1 MEDRTMDEQ
10 QALTRPIGWWL
21 KEADARIDEAFD
33 RALLQ
38 TGLYRRRWQV
48 LASLSRG
55 PASQRD
61 LTAALRRFD
70 DDAAIDAVVRDLVDG
85 GLVTLTDGDQ
95 LELTTQGRET
105 QRHAAELVETVR
117 QRVSAALDEDAYTR
131 LVLLLAQL
139 VEGLE
144 QEPGASNRR

>member
-38 TGLYRRRWQV
+38 TGLDRRRWQV

>member
-1 MEDRTMDEQ
+1 MDEQ
-10 QALTRPIGWWL
+10 QALARPIGWWL

-38 TGLYRRRWQV
+38 TGLDRRRWQL

-55 PASQRD
+55 PADQRD

-70 DDAAIDAVVRDLVDG
+70 AAAAIDAVVRDLVDG
-85 GLVTLTDGDQ
+85 GLVAWTDGEQ
-95 LELTTQGRET
+95 LELTTQGRAT
-105 QRHAAELVETVR
+105 QRHAAELVDTVR
-117 QRVSAALDEDAYTR
+117 QQVSASLDEDDYTR

-144 QEPGASNRR
+144 QEPGASDR

>member
-1 MEDRTMDEQ
+1 MDEQ
-10 QALTRPIGWWL
+10 QALARPIGWWL

-38 TGLYRRRWQV
+38 TGLDRRRWQV

-55 PASQRD
+55 PAYQRD
-61 LTAALRRFD
+61 LTSALRRFD
-70 DDAAIDAVVRDLVDG
+70 DDAAIDAVVRGLVDG
-85 GLVTLTDGDQ
+85 GLVTLTGGDQ
-95 LELTTQGRET
+95 LELTTRGRET

-117 QRVSAALDEDAYTR
+117 QRVSAALDDDSYTR

-144 QEPGASNRR
+144 QEPDAR

>member
-1 MEDRTMDEQ
+1 MDEQ

-38 TGLYRRRWQV
+38 TGLDRRRWQV

-95 LELTTQGRET
+95 LKLTTQGRET